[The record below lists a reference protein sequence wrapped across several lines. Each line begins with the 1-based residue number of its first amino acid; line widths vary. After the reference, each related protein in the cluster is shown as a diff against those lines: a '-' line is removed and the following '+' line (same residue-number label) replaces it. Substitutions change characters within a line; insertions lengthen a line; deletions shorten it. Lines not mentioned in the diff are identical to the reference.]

1 MSNCVEEA
9 TLQLVKPSVI
19 NTTEP
24 DHRTGNS
31 LEQNRIARYDSA
43 KRRNCLHGEPGFDGL
58 VPRKDELEVRLGQ
71 KLPVYSDLLG
81 PLAPR
86 VQQTSPTRVV
96 GQHRRDLS
104 Q

>member
-1 MSNCVEEA
+1 MSNCIEEA

-58 VPRKDELEVRLGQ
+58 VPRKDELEVRLRQ
-71 KLPVYSDLLG
+71 NCQMYSDFLR
-81 PLAPR
+81 PLAHRFPPTPPTSVVR
-86 VQQTSPTRVV
+86 QQHA
-96 GQHRRDLS
+96 GL
-104 Q
+104 